1 LDIADA
7 KFKDLLVL
15 PTLEL
20 DNGLRLFS
28 PAAIAKYLLVDEGQ
42 RRDEVGLPKK
52 TYWPMTPEG

>member
-52 TYWPMTPEG
+52 TY

>member
-1 LDIADA
+1 METTDA

-28 PAAIAKYLLVDEGQ
+28 PSGIAKYLLVDEGQ
-42 RRDEVGLPKK
+42 LRDEVGIDAQL
-52 TYWPMTPEG
+52 G